1 MMPDYPQG
9 PLNVEETGRGGDQSG
24 MMETPSTTAALKRE
38 EEVNKSRKRD
48 GL

>member
-1 MMPDYPQG
+1 MPDYPQG
-9 PLNVEETGRGGDQSG
+9 PLNVEETGRGDQSG
-24 MMETPSTTAALKRE
+24 MMETPSTIAALKRE